1 MASQYSGNRLSAIL
15 HGVMSDGAAPLHEGT
30 DERPVLPVD
39 LPAFS
44 GPLDLLLHLVRRNK
58 VDITDIPIIVI
69 CDQYQATLRTMAEL
83 DLEVAGEFLW
93 MASWLLYLKSRT
105 LLPTPSE
112 EGGADPRAELVERLL
127 EYRRVKEMAAVLYE
141 QDVVRRCLW
150 EPALEPS
157 TVTPREVELDWENV
171 DLRVLARTYLDVLQ
185 RFTTANPPPMRVA
198 PLRFTVGEKMRELYR
213 RVLEERLFPLRRLLR
228 GRGDAEEVVTLVV
241 AALELA
247 RLGGIVSDQRRAFAE
262 IYLRPGPRLLDV
274 DAMLQEGTRGGS

>member
-1 MASQYSGNRLSAIL
+1 MREESTQTR
-15 HGVMSDGAAPLHEGT
+15 EGT

-58 VDITDIPIIVI
+58 VDITDIPIVDI
-69 CDQYQATLRTMAEL
+69 CDQYHATLRAMAEL

-105 LLPTPSE
+105 LLPTASE
-112 EGGADPRAELVERLL
+112 EGVADPRAELVERLL

-141 QDVVRRCLW
+141 HDVVRRCLW
-150 EPALEPS
+150 GPVLEP
-157 TVTPREVELDWENV
+157 TMTGPREIELDWEDV
-171 DLRVLARTYLDVLQ
+171 DLRILALSYLEALQ
-185 RFTTANPPPMRVA
+185 RFAVANPPPMRVA

-213 RVLEERLFPLRRLLR
+213 RVLEEKMLPLRRLLR

-247 RLGGIVSDQRRAFAE
+247 RLGGIVADQRRAFAE
-262 IYLRPGPRLLDV
+262 IYLRPGARTLDV
-274 DAMLQEGTRGGS
+274 DALLQEGIAGGS

>member
-1 MASQYSGNRLSAIL
+1 
-15 HGVMSDGAAPLHEGT
+15 MSEETALQREGA

-58 VDITDIPIIVI
+58 LDITDIPIVVI
-69 CDQYQATLRTMAEL
+69 CDQYQATLRAMAEI

-105 LLPTPSE
+105 LLPTTGE
-112 EGGADPRAELVERLL
+112 EGVADPRTELVERLL

-141 QDVVRRCLW
+141 QDVIRRCLW
-150 EPALEPS
+150 EPSLESETVALH
-157 TVTPREVELDWENV
+157 EVALDWEDV
-171 DLRVLARTYLDVLQ
+171 DLRVLARSYLEVLQ
-185 RFTTANPPPMRVA
+185 RFTAANPPPIVVS

-213 RVLEERLFPLRRLLR
+213 RVLEERVLPLRRLLR
-228 GRGDAEEVVTLVV
+228 GHGDPEEVVTLVV

-247 RLGGIVSDQRRAFAE
+247 RLGGIIADQRRAFAE
-262 IYLRPGPRLLDV
+262 IYLRPGVRSLDV
-274 DAMLQEGTRGGS
+274 DALLREGIASGS